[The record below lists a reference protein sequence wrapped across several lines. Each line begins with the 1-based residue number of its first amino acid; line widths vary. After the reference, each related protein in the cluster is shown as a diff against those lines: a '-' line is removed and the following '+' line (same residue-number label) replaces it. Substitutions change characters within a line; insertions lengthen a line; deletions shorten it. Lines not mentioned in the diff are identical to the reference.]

1 MEDTNKEDLLKI
13 PPTKPPAPKPPSV
26 SPTGVP
32 GLILSEVKSSSI
44 AAIGHLDGAMYIKF
58 VRGAL
63 YRYEG
68 VPVDVYKAAFKA
80 ESVGKHLQVEI
91 MRKYSGIVVPEPTS
105 E

>member
-13 PPTKPPAPKPPSV
+13 PPTKPPAPKPAPK

-32 GLILSEVKSSSI
+32 GLILSDVKSSSI
-44 AAIGHLDGAMYIKF
+44 AAIGHLDGSLYIKF

-68 VPVDVYKAAFKA
+68 VPAPLFKLAREA
-80 ESVGKHLQVEI
+80 ESVGKFLQVEV